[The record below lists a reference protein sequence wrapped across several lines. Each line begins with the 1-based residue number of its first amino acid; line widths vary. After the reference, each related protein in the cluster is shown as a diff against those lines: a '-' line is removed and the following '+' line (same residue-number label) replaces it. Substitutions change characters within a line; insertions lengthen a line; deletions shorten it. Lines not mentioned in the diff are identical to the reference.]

1 VTAEFVDAG
10 PAPVAERLLAVAA
23 ALAVQAHQAQEGLT
37 DNTALLAQASRAVDE
52 LRALVHDQEAAAAAP
67 LLVKMD
73 ELAGALIDDHNARVA
88 AAAEHGGVV
97 GVRTGIDHLDETING
112 LEPGKLYILAAMP
125 GAGKT
130 TLALQ
135 MAATVAQYGYPALYV
150 SLENDALDLAR
161 KTVCRFGEISYAQA
175 LKGKVAPS
183 VWHDGVA
190 DLSKL
195 NGRLFLSTPRAT
207 MPELAA
213 LIEQVTAQAGQ
224 PPALV
229 VIDYLQ
235 AWVKRAATLTEE
247 VGVREQID
255 RFTPALRALGE
266 RYGCA
271 VLTIS
276 SQNRAGYANG
286 GMAAMKESGDIEYN
300 ADVTMTLQKKAV
312 PPLQPGCPP
321 PPPSVNTKIE
331 LIVNKN
337 RQGMCGLPINLTLRG
352 DWCTIDEEDV

>member
-1 VTAEFVDAG
+1 MTAETAEAG
-10 PAPVAERLLAVAA
+10 PSHIAERLLAVAA

-37 DNTALLAQASRAVDE
+37 DSAALLTQASRAVDE
-52 LRALVHDQEAAAAAP
+52 LRALVRDQEATVATP

-73 ELAGALIDDHNARVA
+73 DLAGALIDDYNARVA
-88 AAAEHGGVV
+88 AAAAHNGVV

-135 MAATVAQYGYPALYV
+135 MAATVAQNGYPALYV
-150 SLENDALDLAR
+150 SLENDATDLAR

-183 VWHDGVA
+183 VWRDGVA
-190 DLSKL
+190 DLAKL

-207 MPELAA
+207 MPDLAD

-224 PPALV
+224 PPSLV

-235 AWVKRAATLTEE
+235 AWVKRAATLTAE

-255 RFTPALRALGE
+255 RFTPALRAIGE

-276 SQNRAGYANG
+276 SQNRAGYTAG
-286 GMAAMKESGDIEYN
+286 GMGALKESGDIEYN
-300 ADVTMTLQKKAV
+300 ADVTLTLQKREV
-312 PPLQPGCPP
+312 PPGT
-321 PPPSVNTKIE
+321 PPSVNTPIE
-331 LIVNKN
+331 LAVNKN
-337 RQGMCGLPINLTLRG
+337 RQGMCGRPVKLTLRG
-352 DWCTIDEEDV
+352 DWCMIDEEDV

>member
-1 VTAEFVDAG
+1 MTAETAEAG
-10 PAPVAERLLAVAA
+10 PSPLAERLLAVAA

-37 DNTALLAQASRAVDE
+37 DSTALLTQASRAVDE
-52 LRALVHDQEAAAAAP
+52 LRALVRDQEAAVATP

-73 ELAGALIDDHNARVA
+73 ELAGALIDDYNARVTA
-88 AAAEHGGVV
+88 ATEHNGVV

-135 MAATVAQYGYPALYV
+135 MAATVAQKGYPALYV
-150 SLENDALDLAR
+150 SLENDATDLAR

-183 VWHDGVA
+183 VWRDGVA
-190 DLSKL
+190 DLAKL

-207 MPELAA
+207 MPDLAD

-235 AWVKRAATLTEE
+235 AWVKRAATLTAE

-255 RFTPALRALGE
+255 RFTPALRAIGE

-276 SQNRAGYANG
+276 SQNRAGYTAG
-286 GMAAMKESGDIEYN
+286 GMGALKESGDIEYN
-300 ADVTMTLQKKAV
+300 ADVTLTLQKREV
-312 PPLQPGCPP
+312 PPGT
-321 PPPSVNTKIE
+321 PPSVNTPIE
-331 LIVNKN
+331 LAVNKN
-337 RQGMCGLPINLTLRG
+337 RQGMCGRPVKLTLRG
-352 DWCTIDEEDV
+352 DWCMIDEEDV